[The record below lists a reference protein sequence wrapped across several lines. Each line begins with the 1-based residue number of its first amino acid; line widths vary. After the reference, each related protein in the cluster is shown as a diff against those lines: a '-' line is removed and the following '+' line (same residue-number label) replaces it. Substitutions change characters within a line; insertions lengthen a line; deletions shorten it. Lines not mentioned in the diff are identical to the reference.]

1 MMNREEFE
9 RELYNEVERIL
20 KKKGLDMNLS
30 FSYGAAYHGSKLKA
44 VSVLMIYPKK
54 EHVEQDEIAA
64 IALDQAYM
72 FYKKINDLHIIAEGL
87 VHDAEE
93 VTACKTLGIPKEKY
107 LEHKVANRVFPVL
120 LKKSLVE
127 SVLQNI
133 PHRDFY
139 DMVVI
144 YHVRKMAEEKD
155 APFSSVLTNEELG
168 YMCIS
173 EPELYEIAVNNAK
186 RIFTSEMK
194 NLKDVFV
201 EKQMK
206 DGVSK
211 RKAEKEAKTI
221 CIGDSDIYCCAYSD
235 CMFGAALL
243 LDNEFLYRLSQKVGG
258 DLYIM
263 PTSIFELQVVKA
275 EGSDIDELVETLEYF
290 NEECTQEEHRLT
302 DSVYYFS
309 QKDKKLYYGAA
320 GKSGNDMGS
329 FSMGVRI
336 TNGDIKFD

>member
-1 MMNREEFE
+1 MMKREEFE
-9 RELYNEVERIL
+9 RKLYDEVERLL
-20 KKKGLDMNLS
+20 KEKGMDMNLS
-30 FSYGAAYHGSKLKA
+30 FSYGTAQKGTKLQA
-44 VSVLMIYPKK
+44 VEVLMIYPKK

-64 IALDQAYM
+64 IALDQAYV

-93 VTACKTLGIPKEKY
+93 ITACKTLGIPKEKY
-107 LEHKVANRVFPVL
+107 LECKVANRVFPVL

-127 SVLQNI
+127 SVLHNI

-144 YHVRKMAEEKD
+144 YHVRKMAKEKD
-155 APFSSVLTNEELG
+155 APFSSVLSNEELG

-173 EPELYEIAVNNAK
+173 EPELYELAVSNAK
-186 RIFTSEMK
+186 HIFTSEMR

-201 EKQMK
+201 EQQMK

-221 CIGDSDIYCCAYSD
+221 CIGDSDVYCCTYSD

-243 LDNEFLYRLSQKVGG
+243 LDNDFLYRLSQKVGG

-263 PTSIFELQVVKA
+263 PTSIFELQAVKA
-275 EGSDIDELVETLEYF
+275 EGSNIDDLVESLEYF

-302 DSVYYFS
+302 DSVYFFS

-320 GKSGNDMGS
+320 GKSGNDMGR

>member
-1 MMNREEFE
+1 MIKREEFNQA
-9 RELYNEVERIL
+9 LFDEVEKIL
-20 KKKGLDMNLS
+20 KEKGMDMDVS
-30 FSYGAAYHGSKLKA
+30 FSYGVIKKGLRPEKVA
-44 VSVLMIYPKK
+44 VLAVYPKK
-54 EHVEQDEIAA
+54 EHVERDEIAA
-64 IALDQAYM
+64 IPLDQAYS
-72 FYKKINDLHIIAEGL
+72 FYKNTNDLHLVADGL

-93 VTACKTLGIPKEKY
+93 VTVYKKLGVPVESY
-107 LEHKVANRVFPVL
+107 LEYKVANRVFPVL

-127 SVLQNI
+127 SVLHNI

-144 YHVRKMAEEKD
+144 YHVRKMESEKD
-155 APFSSVLTNEELG
+155 KPFSDVLSNKELG
-168 YMCIS
+168 YMCMN
-173 EPELYEIAVNNAK
+173 EPELCELAVNNAK
-186 RIFTSEMK
+186 HMFTSEIR
-194 NLKDVFV
+194 NLKDIFV
-201 EKQMK
+201 EQQMK
-206 DGVSK
+206 EGISK

-221 CIGDSDIYCCAYSD
+221 CIGDSDVYCCYYSD
-235 CMFGAALL
+235 CIFGAALL
-243 LDNEFLYRLSQKVGG
+243 LDNDYLFKLSKKVGG

-263 PTSIFELQVVKA
+263 PTSIFDFHAVKA
-275 EGSDIDELVETLEYF
+275 EGSNIEDIVESLEYF
-290 NEECTQEEHRLT
+290 NEECTKEQHRLT